1 MLLDAV
7 RGGVAS
13 VSQTLA
19 EFDAVREAGREGDE
33 LATARLLPWRTLGE
47 QFSILEATLQ
57 ERILRVSVVETFRP
71 ELARVQR
78 PGEPKN
84 ILPGCLPMAQAS
96 LEADPALAALRYRL
110 VPATLSEEECAC
122 HRSSNLDTQH
132 TALVDIASAL
142 RDTVA
147 LTRRALCA
155 GSLALLLLVTWPSA
169 APDALRDAERVTECP
184 RPRPVRRKV
193 ANIKC
198 ELLNDFA
205 SANRARRAAVLADD
219 AALELDIDATR
230 GEDASGACAAAA
242 PPQDDDFEELTVDA
256 EFERLVGGDA

>member
-78 PGEPKN
+78 PGEPKK

-142 RDTVA
+142 RDTGA
-147 LTRRALCA
+147 LTRRVLCA

-169 APDALRDAERVTECP
+169 APDALRAACVTCH
-184 RPRPVRRKV
+184 
-193 ANIKC
+193 
-198 ELLNDFA
+198 
-205 SANRARRAAVLADD
+205 
-219 AALELDIDATR
+219 
-230 GEDASGACAAAA
+230 
-242 PPQDDDFEELTVDA
+242 
-256 EFERLVGGDA
+256 

>member
-142 RDTVA
+142 RDTGA
-147 LTRRALCA
+147 LTRRVLCA

-169 APDALRDAERVTECP
+169 APDALRAACVTCH
-184 RPRPVRRKV
+184 
-193 ANIKC
+193 
-198 ELLNDFA
+198 
-205 SANRARRAAVLADD
+205 
-219 AALELDIDATR
+219 
-230 GEDASGACAAAA
+230 
-242 PPQDDDFEELTVDA
+242 
-256 EFERLVGGDA
+256 

>member
-1 MLLDAV
+1 
-7 RGGVAS
+7 
-13 VSQTLA
+13 
-19 EFDAVREAGREGDE
+19 
-33 LATARLLPWRTLGE
+33 
-47 QFSILEATLQ
+47 
-57 ERILRVSVVETFRP
+57 
-71 ELARVQR
+71 
-78 PGEPKN
+78 
-84 ILPGCLPMAQAS
+84 MAQAS

-142 RDTVA
+142 RDTGA
-147 LTRRALCA
+147 LTRRVLCA
-155 GSLALLLLVTWPSA
+155 GSLALLFLVTWPSA
-169 APDALRDAERVTECP
+169 APDARRDAERVTECP
-184 RPRPVRRKV
+184 GRRPVRRKV

-219 AALELDIDATR
+219 ATLELETDATR
-230 GEDASGACAAAA
+230 REDASGAACAAAA
-242 PPQDDDFEELTVDA
+242 PPQDEDFEELTVDA

>member
-19 EFDAVREAGREGDE
+19 EFDRVREASRQGDE

-71 ELARVQR
+71 ELASAARLR
-78 PGEPKN
+78 PGD

-122 HRSSNLDTQH
+122 HRSSNLDTH
-132 TALVDIASAL
+132 TALAARAL
-142 RDTVA
+142 RDTGA
-147 LTRRALCA
+147 LTRRVLCA

-184 RPRPVRRKV
+184 RPRPIRRKV

-219 AALELDIDATR
+219 AALELDIDVTR
-230 GEDASGACAAAA
+230 REDASEAACAAAA
-242 PPQDDDFEELTVDA
+242 QPQDDDFEELTVDA

>member
-1 MLLDAV
+1 MLSICSDRQLAKRQHGAVQRSAAFEADRGAAAQPHSRTNSPGAAMLLDAV

-78 PGEPKN
+78 PGEPKK

-122 HRSSNLDTQH
+122 HWSSNLDTQH

-142 RDTVA
+142 RDTGA
-147 LTRRALCA
+147 LTRRVLCA

-169 APDALRDAERVTECP
+169 APDALRDACVTCH
-184 RPRPVRRKV
+184 
-193 ANIKC
+193 
-198 ELLNDFA
+198 
-205 SANRARRAAVLADD
+205 
-219 AALELDIDATR
+219 
-230 GEDASGACAAAA
+230 
-242 PPQDDDFEELTVDA
+242 
-256 EFERLVGGDA
+256 